1 MEKTA
6 VGIIG
11 VKHFMMQKAV
21 KNLIANLIA
30 PYKLN
35 NGKEQYFFK
44 TFIRP

>member
-6 VGIIG
+6 VWIIG
-11 VKHFMMQKAV
+11 VKHLMMQKAV
-21 KNLIANLIA
+21 KNLIALIA